1 MPCRARGRVLP
12 IAPRDVERIADP
24 VPPSARSTIPV
35 RPGHRRSFRVA
46 LPIVFAALLGGCAYT
61 TSPALLP
68 SHLKTIAI
76 PVFENG
82 TSEYTLEQE
91 ITDEVIQRFVRD
103 NHLRIVDEKSANCVV
118 RGRITQYKNA
128 VFGFSNASQAQEF
141 RVTVAV
147 SVTFKDQVKNREIWA
162 DDNLARTANYYVQD
176 VPGQAARTELD
187 GRKEAIRKIADEILT
202 RSVQGW

>member
-1 MPCRARGRVLP
+1 MRHAIPRSD
-12 IAPRDVERIADP
+12 APAP
-24 VPPSARSTIPV
+24 LSARYKISF
-35 RPGHRRSFRVA
+35 RPGLRRA
-46 LPIVFAALLGGCAYT
+46 LRAAMPILLAALLGGCAYT

-68 SHLKTIAI
+68 THLKTIAI

-162 DDNLARTANYYVQD
+162 DDNLVRTANYYVQD
-176 VPGQAARTELD
+176 VPGQSARTELD